1 MTIMVCILALVTLL
15 ELCTFGLPFMWR
27 ARKVLLPVVII
38 VLAFTSGALFMA
50 RPHVVSWLILTLSAY
65 RAFNNIRVMQQRMH
79 EKYLRRST
87 RRSSFALVALQIV
100 LGGLWFLWNHYNLAT
115 HPLWII
121 GSAAQVCVAGVL
133 LWSTVRSLNRTL
145 PRPVKKAYT
154 DASLPSITV
163 AIPARNET
171 EDLEQCLTTLIAS
184 DYPKLEII
192 VLDDCSQLKRTPE
205 IIRSFAHD
213 GVRFVQGAEPRDT
226 WLPKNQAYQ
235 RLAEEASGEFIV
247 FCGVDV
253 RFERETLRKL
263 ITALLAR
270 KKSMISVLPQCT
282 RATGNSFAV
291 VQAMRYWW
299 ELVPPRRLFRRPPVM
314 SSVWVIGKKELKR
327 AGGFEAV
334 TRSIVPEAYFAHQLI
349 GQDAYS
355 FLRSDEALG
364 VTTVKSASE
373 QRATAVRTRYPQLHR
388 RPEQVFATV
397 LLEGA
402 FLLSPFMLAIG
413 GFWWH
418 IGPFTQVFAALAAV
432 LLAGSYALM
441 ARATNVTGT
450 WLSPLSFPV
459 MIGYDIGLLHYSMWR
474 YEFSDVEWKGRNV
487 CIPAMHVVP
496 HLPKID

>member
-1 MTIMVCILALVTLL
+1 
-15 ELCTFGLPFMWR
+15 
-27 ARKVLLPVVII
+27 
-38 VLAFTSGALFMA
+38 
-50 RPHVVSWLILTLSAY
+50 
-65 RAFNNIRVMQQRMH
+65 
-79 EKYLRRST
+79 
-87 RRSSFALVALQIV
+87 
-100 LGGLWFLWNHYNLAT
+100 
-115 HPLWII
+115 
-121 GSAAQVCVAGVL
+121 
-133 LWSTVRSLNRTL
+133 
-145 PRPVKKAYT
+145 
-154 DASLPSITV
+154 
-163 AIPARNET
+163 
-171 EDLEQCLTTLIAS
+171 
-184 DYPKLEII
+184 
-192 VLDDCSQLKRTPE
+192 
-205 IIRSFAHD
+205 
-213 GVRFVQGAEPRDT
+213 
-226 WLPKNQAYQ
+226 
-235 RLAEEASGEFIV
+235 
-247 FCGVDV
+247 
-253 RFERETLRKL
+253 
-263 ITALLAR
+263 
-270 KKSMISVLPQCT
+270 MISVLPQCT
-282 RATGNSFAV
+282 RAKGNSFAV

-397 LLEGA
+397 LLEGT